1 MLDIKYIIE
10 NSEKIKQLLLRR
22 GENYSNQ
29 IDKLIELYLKRK
41 KLIKEKEDLAAEI
54 NKKSKEYYKLI
65 QEGQENNK

>member
-29 IDKLIELYLKRK
+29 IDKLVELYLKRK
-41 KLIKEKEDLAAEI
+41 KLIKEKEDLASEI

-65 QEGQENNK
+65 QEEQENNK

>member
-29 IDKLIELYLKRK
+29 IDKLVELYLKRK
-41 KLIKEKEDLAAEI
+41 KLIKEKEDLASEI

-65 QEGQENNK
+65 Q